1 MGLGAGGEGMAALWQ
16 EVGTSQVLIPP
27 QPQGII
33 HFLGGAFVGAVP
45 QWSYRWLLE
54 RLAARGYVII
64 TESVM
69 PDLDHRGLAAKA
81 YAAFNEVLQVL
92 QLPRDLPV
100 YGVGHSLGC
109 KLHLLIGGLF
119 PVERAGQ
126 VLMSFNNFGL
136 QAALPWLEALRHVP
150 VLDQLPLEFSP
161 SPKEMLDFVRRRY
174 RVSRNVLIRF
184 ADDTLDETPQLV
196 AVLQEKFPEG
206 LRLHY
211 LAGNHL
217 TPLGLEVNWGPK
229 GAFSPLDALG
239 QWCKEWLYQDLLT
252 LERVIVGSLRQ

>member
-1 MGLGAGGEGMAALWQ
+1 MEWLWQ
-16 EVGTSQVLIPP
+16 DVGTSQVLLPP
-27 QPQGII
+27 NPQGII
-33 HFLGGAFVGAVP
+33 HFLGGALVGALP
-45 QWSYRWLLE
+45 QWSYRGLLE
-54 RLAARGYVII
+54 RLAAHGYIII
-64 TESVM
+64 TQAVI

-81 YAAFNEVLQVL
+81 YAQFNEVVQGL
-92 QLPRDLPV
+92 QLPRTLPV
-100 YGVGHSLGC
+100 YGMGHSLGC
-109 KLHLLIGGLF
+109 KLQLLIGGLF

-136 QAALPWLEALRHVP
+136 QAALPWLAALRHVP
-150 VLDQLPLEFSP
+150 VLDQLPVEFSP
-161 SPKEMLDFVRRRY
+161 SPKETLDFIRRRY

-184 ADDTLDETPQLV
+184 ADDTLDETPQLTE
-196 AVLQEKFPEG
+196 VLREKFPDG

-239 QWCKEWLYQDLLT
+239 QWCKEWLFQDLLT
-252 LERVIVGSLRQ
+252 LERVIVRSLRP